1 MGQALEQKNN
11 VLQTVSRNRHCLS
24 FSMAVLTF
32 ETQVSPA
39 SPSDRPQPEEEEKM
53 VRRPK
58 GEDIRHTVFRPQ
70 GVLLTKSGLGQGRAN
85 Q

>member
-1 MGQALEQKNN
+1 MGQALEQKNNN

-24 FSMAVLTF
+24 FSTAVLTV
-32 ETQVSPA
+32 ETQVSVA
-39 SPSDRPQPEEEEKM
+39 SPSDRPQPEKEEKR

-70 GVLLTKSGLGQGRAN
+70 GALGQGRAN